1 LAAGCSRRVGGVVVA
16 GSMEWRLASVSLLCL
31 GLLVRCGAF
40 LLPQRR
46 LVRHPPPPPV
56 HGRPQQRRTGD
67 DVTHSSPPSRLHSL
81 SSLAAVFTR
90 MGKTL
95 KRVGRRRQLPRGLP
109 IGSRSR
115 WCRGKEGRRR
125 SYWWPWRGGRRC
137 STQVVPRAPLASPG
151 EGKGVNSPSGIP

>member
-1 LAAGCSRRVGGVVVA
+1 MASGCSRRVGGVVVA

-31 GLLVRCGAF
+31 GLLVRRGAF

-46 LVRHPPPPPV
+46 LVRHPPRPRSTSAAAHWRRCDAQLPPLPAST
-56 HGRPQQRRTGD
+56 PFPPLRRC
-67 DVTHSSPPSRLHSL
+67 SQEW
-81 SSLAAVFTR
+81 
-90 MGKTL
+90 GKTL